1 MKIDVTKVVLA
12 IDAMLVF
19 AIAGLPQLP
28 ISDDAHT
35 VVSFILG
42 TVLAGLNVF
51 VPKVSA
57 SWRRTMQLALRGS
70 RG

>member
-19 AIAGLPQLP
+19 ALAGLPQLP
-28 ISDDAHT
+28 ISDDVQTIA
-35 VVSFILG
+35 SFVLG
-42 TVLAGLNVF
+42 TALAGLNVF

-57 SWRRTMQLALRGS
+57 SWRRAMKLALRG
-70 RG
+70 